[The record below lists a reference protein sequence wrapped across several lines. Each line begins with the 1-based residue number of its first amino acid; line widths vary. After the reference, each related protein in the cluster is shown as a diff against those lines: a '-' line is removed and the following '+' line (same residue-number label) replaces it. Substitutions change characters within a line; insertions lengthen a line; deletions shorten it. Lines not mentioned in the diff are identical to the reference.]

1 MTVEF
6 PPLFADS
13 FPLSNSLLIGNALK
27 KEVSSIDPETCLAG
41 EEDAF
46 FVCDLGQV
54 KRLMALWQEN
64 LPQVK
69 PFYAVKCNNDPQLL
83 SLLNE
88 LDTGFDCASKEEID
102 TVLKMGVSPDRIV
115 FANPC
120 KSNSYIRHSNAVSV
134 DLTTFDNAEELRK
147 MAKFH
152 PQSKLLLRIATDD
165 ESAQCRLSTKFG
177 AVPGDETRHLL
188 KLAAS
193 LKLNVAGVAFHIGS
207 GASDFTSIVKA
218 VKDAKFV
225 FQQASEMGYNC
236 DILDVGG
243 GFDLDSFQ
251 ESSTILRKSV
261 ESVFPKRENPRLQL
275 IAEPGR
281 FFSASAFTLA
291 THVIAK
297 RHAKG
302 AGMIYLNDGLYG
314 NLNCIM
320 YDHQNPV
327 PKVLTHNGRFTFFE
341 EEQGES
347 GSSPTRVSIWGPTC
361 DGLDCISKGIVL
373 NYDPHVGDW
382 IYFSNIGAY
391 TSAASTSFNGFTQ
404 RARVVYVDSG
414 DL

>member
-6 PPLFADS
+6 PSS
-13 FPLSNSLLIGNALK
+13 FDFSSSKSSSTLIGQALK
-27 KEVSSIDPETCLAG
+27 REVSSIDPNTCLPG
-41 EEDAF
+41 DEDPF

-54 KRLMALWQEN
+54 KRLLELWN
-64 LPQVK
+64 RRLPRVK
-69 PFYAVKCNNDPQLL
+69 PFYAVKCNNDPRLL
-83 SLLNE
+83 SLLDE
-88 LDTGFDCASKEEID
+88 MGTGFDCASKEEID

-120 KSNSYIRHSNAVSV
+120 KSNSYIRHSNEVKV

-152 PQSKLLLRIATDD
+152 PNSRLLLRIATDD

-177 AVPGDETRHLL
+177 AVPGEETRYLL

-193 LKLNVAGVAFHIGS
+193 LKLDVAGVAFHIGS

-225 FQQASEMGYNC
+225 FGQASELGYDC

-243 GFDLDSFQ
+243 GFDLDSFH
-251 ESSTILRKSV
+251 ESSGILSKSL
-261 ESVFPKRENPRLQL
+261 ECVFPEGENPNLHL

-302 AGMIYLNDGLYG
+302 SAMIYLNDGLYG

-327 PKVLTHNGRFTFFE
+327 PKVLTHEGRFTYFQ
-341 EEQGES
+341 EEQGET
-347 GSSPTRVSIWGPTC
+347 GTCPTKVSIWGPTC
-361 DGLDCISKGIVL
+361 DGLDCISKGIEL

-404 RARVVYVDSG
+404 KARVVYVESA
-414 DL
+414 